1 MARRVYSLPL
11 SEREWE
17 ERASSYHLLVRDR
30 NVEDL
35 VGKYKKAKSIKP
47 LSHGG
52 SRHNG
57 IKLDLDLVLLEPK

>member
-11 SEREWE
+11 NTREWE

-35 VGKYKKAKSIKP
+35 VGKYQKAKKYKTVIAWG
-47 LSHGG
+47 LQTQWYQA
-52 SRHNG
+52 
-57 IKLDLDLVLLEPK
+57 